1 MANLSEETIG
11 TVLNLQRRVLQLIN
25 EATATEFILLEQYG
39 ETEAT
44 ISDLEILQNVRER
57 GTTYYVRL
65 YRLLLQIA
73 ESQPVATSLLKSSP
87 SAGETP
93 AVKTRRLSAATLNL
107 LIQSIEQTQAIA
119 DSSAAT
125 IQEVKRDWNLA

>member
-39 ETEAT
+39 ETQAT